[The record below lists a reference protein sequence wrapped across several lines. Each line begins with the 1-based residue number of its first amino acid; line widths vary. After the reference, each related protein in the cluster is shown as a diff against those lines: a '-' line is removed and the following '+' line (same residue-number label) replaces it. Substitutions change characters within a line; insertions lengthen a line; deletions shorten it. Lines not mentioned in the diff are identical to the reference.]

1 MRVCFIPAEK
11 GRISSITVS
20 GCKESCDGRGG
31 PICVIERGKTV
42 HAELHFKV
50 GELLLKLYTSE
61 DENADCR
68 EDSVIALEATLSSL
82 TSASF

>member
-1 MRVCFIPAEK
+1 M
-11 GRISSITVS
+11 
-20 GCKESCDGRGG
+20 
-31 PICVIERGKTV
+31 IERGKTV

-50 GELLLKLYTSE
+50 GELLLLKLYTSE

-68 EDSVIALEATLSSL
+68 EDSVIALEATLSSP